1 MRKTAGRVAVQ
12 IARELVEHQDLG
24 QAALGRGAP
33 GKLLTPRCCLQ
44 RGAEAG
50 SDDFVQ
56 GGVFGEVVFGG
67 EFGEPEV
74 EDGFGTH
81 ERNIIWYL

>member
-1 MRKTAGRVAVQ
+1 
-12 IARELVEHQDLG
+12 
-24 QAALGRGAP
+24 
-33 GKLLTPRCCLQ
+33 
-44 RGAEAG
+44 
-50 SDDFVQ
+50 
-56 GGVFGEVVFGG
+56 VVFGG